1 MNNFR
6 VVLLFFSTVGATYV
20 HAVPAILS
28 NNEESNIV
36 NVWLNG
42 VDRNVETVLLT
53 SENGDYIECRTLD
66 ELGVSSVKFIKYN
79 NKEEFCLL
87 KNTDISFEKD
97 DGLQAIKINLS
108 PVYFSEKFYG
118 NVVTKPQKANF
129 GGFINYDFFYSKD
142 DYSDD
147 FNTLAEIGFFKD
159 YWLLDNSFIYRSSP
173 DEGEKN
179 VLRLSSYFEMDMPEK
194 YLKFRAGDNTT
205 NYNALT
211 NSFRFGGLSF
221 GTNYTER
228 PDFVYWNMPT
238 LNGSAALPSTVDLM
252 LNGVSLYKQAIT
264 PGKYSLQTGASI
276 DQGGE
281 ATIVVEDVLGNRSV
295 QSFPIYIS
303 NKLLSVGLN
312 EYDIS
317 LGKLRYNYDEDDT
330 DYREFFSKLY
340 YRRGLSRSTT
350 MGFDATYSDD
360 IKILNLM
367 WTQGVS
373 KYFILDTEYAV
384 SDYNGEVGYGVS
396 GSVSRSFKDW
406 SFGLNSRYYTE
417 EFKQLGFEEYSINT
431 KYSNLAYLNFSNLK
445 FIDSLSLSYV
455 DNVNYNKDGFEQED
469 SQIVNVGVQK
479 RLTNNLYT
487 TVNYYKDFKQHDNS
501 FNIMLSYSWG
511 NVNRVNLE
519 HDTDRNES
527 LLSYTRNSINQT
539 GLDYSLAVGRS
550 DGEMNYHAFGLYKT
564 NVGDLSAS
572 YDEYDNLR
580 LVQAQYNGALVWL
593 GNKAA
598 FTKYVDNA
606 FALVSLSG
614 MENVDVMKSLSVV
627 GKTNKDGYAF
637 VHNVIPYINYDIS
650 FDQDQLPLDYSFD
663 QTTKKINALDKRGY
677 IVDFNVAP
685 TKKFIVHL
693 KNINNQNF
701 PLGTV
706 VNVNN
711 DEGYFVDSDG
721 LFYVYLS
728 QKTNYNLHVLTK
740 EGKTCS
746 ASLSVTQN
754 QINTAESSIIELVC
768 R

>member
-1 MNNFR
+1 
-6 VVLLFFSTVGATYV
+6 
-20 HAVPAILS
+20 
-28 NNEESNIV
+28 
-36 NVWLNG
+36 
-42 VDRNVETVLLT
+42 
-53 SENGDYIECRTLD
+53 
-66 ELGVSSVKFIKYN
+66 
-79 NKEEFCLL
+79 
-87 KNTDISFEKD
+87 
-97 DGLQAIKINLS
+97 
-108 PVYFSEKFYG
+108 
-118 NVVTKPQKANF
+118 
-129 GGFINYDFFYSKD
+129 
-142 DYSDD
+142 
-147 FNTLAEIGFFKD
+147 
-159 YWLLDNSFIYRSSP
+159 
-173 DEGEKN
+173 
-179 VLRLSSYFEMDMPEK
+179 MPEK

-367 WTQGVS
+367 WTQGIS

-406 SFGLNSRYYTE
+406 SFGLNSRYYTK

-487 TVNYYKDFKQHDNS
+487 TVNYYKDFKQHDNG

-564 NVGDLSAS
+564 NVGDLRAS

-606 FALVSLSG
+606 FALVNLSG

-685 TKKFIVHL
+685 TKKFIVRL

-754 QINTAESSIIELVC
+754 KINTAESSIIELVC